1 MTAQEEQ
8 RGQSLKSTPEASA
21 GTPSSPKG
29 TPARKPQGNDRV
41 TRMGTASLPRL
52 ITEFA
57 IPAIQQ
63 MAKIQ
68 DLRGKYF

>member
-21 GTPSSPKG
+21 GTPSSPKA
-29 TPARKPQGNDRV
+29 PARKSQGDERV
-41 TRMGTASLPRL
+41 ARMGTASLPRL